1 MSLEYAMEGQL
12 SVKSDVYS
20 FGVLLLEIITGKKN
34 SVQYEDYESTTL
46 VGQIWNLWREGKAME
61 IIDESL
67 GESFSEHEV
76 ERCIQIGLLC
86 VQDFAIDRPSMSAVV
101 SMLGNDSTLPT
112 PKQPAF
118 IFKKGNYD
126 GSNPSTSEGI
136 HSLNDASMTMIEAR

>member
-1 MSLEYAMEGQL
+1 
-12 SVKSDVYS
+12 
-20 FGVLLLEIITGKKN
+20 
-34 SVQYEDYESTTL
+34 
-46 VGQIWNLWREGKAME
+46 ME

-67 GESFSEHEV
+67 GESFSELEV

-118 IFKKGNYD
+118 IFKRSNYEN
-126 GSNPSTSEGI
+126 SNPSTSEGI
-136 HSLNDASMTMIEAR
+136 HSLNDVSMTMIEAR